1 MITNMKNVMELLHHL
16 QMIHV
21 SLFLVRI
28 GIRLAM
34 FFFVCP
40 IGNNVAD
47 TKEESSSSFEM
58 NLAWDLCSQIKTR
71 TLPSLMAYVHDNH
84 NNENISLDTHNDP
97 LISMDQ
103 SSDHIF
109 WVG

>member
-1 MITNMKNVMELLHHL
+1 
-16 QMIHV
+16 
-21 SLFLVRI
+21 
-28 GIRLAM
+28 
-34 FFFVCP
+34 
-40 IGNNVAD
+40 
-47 TKEESSSSFEM
+47 
-58 NLAWDLCSQIKTR
+58 
-71 TLPSLMAYVHDNH
+71 MAYVHDNH